1 MTFNLSFSIQCM
13 VGSYMVFWC
22 FILPFRCLVMSGW
35 WWVLVVGVRLV
46 GGGGGRFTLTG
57 ALVIVGLTIRSLM
70 SQHFDELMLVFFR

>member
-1 MTFNLSFSIQCM
+1 
-13 VGSYMVFWC
+13 MVFWC
-22 FILPFRCLVMSGW
+22 FIFVFCCLVMSGF
-35 WWVLVVGVRLV
+35 GGG